1 LDHFYTE
8 KKKFYALL
16 EHGKPMSS
24 LGIKGYVRGNTPELQ
39 RDLQKKVFEAMFA
52 GENIDSMLEAEGAKF
67 LTGFDHTSLISWMVD
82 RKGGKTAQ
90 AKAKRALKAA
100 GIVVGKFEQVGFLI
114 VGSGKKRKV
123 LTAHRLPDSTV
134 EWFWQGDEPIT
145 LHRETN
151 FLSPE
156 EAAKLWDLLL
166 TKLDGVKDG
175 G

>member
-39 RDLQKKVFEAMFA
+39 RDLQKKVFETMFS
-52 GENIDSMLEAEGAKF
+52 GGNIDSMLEAEGVKF
-67 LTGFDHTSLISWMVD
+67 LTGFDHTSLISWVVD

-90 AKAKRALKAA
+90 AKAKKVLKAA
-100 GIVVGKFEQVGFLI
+100 GITIGRYEQVGYLI
-114 VGSGKKRKV
+114 IGSGKKRKV
-123 LTAHRLPDSTV
+123 LAAHRLPDSTV
-134 EWFWQGDEPIT
+134 EWLWQNSDPT

-151 FLSPE
+151 FLTPE
-156 EAAKLWDLLL
+156 EAAKQWDSLL
-166 TKLDGVKDG
+166 TKLDGVSNNE
-175 G
+175 